1 MFSTDQEG
9 KKNIKKTLAM
19 HGLWTVGPM
28 VQAPVLR
35 DWASNP
41 TSPQQKNDGNAWG
54 VFLQLKQKSG
64 AVRGHTCCN

>member
-1 MFSTDQEG
+1 
-9 KKNIKKTLAM
+9 
-19 HGLWTVGPM
+19 M

-64 AVRGHTCCN
+64 AVGGHTCCN